1 MDQKPSDHDKRPERS
16 SPPRRFRGIRA
27 QVNTFLLTA
36 VLGFA
41 GLVGLVAYKQG
52 MFVQHTNVYFHAPD
66 ATGINKGTAV
76 RLHGVPVGS
85 VRDMEFAER
94 GVRVRMG
101 IASAY
106 ISRLPR
112 GSLARLTREGYVGAA
127 SIQILPGTAATDR
140 TPVAEGDEIRFIG
153 QKGMADMLDEVRQ
166 QLTPAFA
173 ELRKAAA
180 EMADPNSDFRRSVG
194 ALRATVEEL
203 PPATRELRQLVREAD
218 RTMISVGRR
227 AESVGSRAEAALD
240 VVARVGAQTEQ
251 HLPVLAAKLAGTLD
265 SLDAAATQVR
275 ETTRTNGEALR
286 ELLAQAPE
294 LMRGGNE
301 LVRDTQELTDAAR
314 RSWLL
319 RDYVEPS
326 QMRTLPVDS
335 FESFG
340 KR

>member
-1 MDQKPSDHDKRPERS
+1 MSDKHSDHDKRPDS
-16 SPPRRFRGIRA
+16 YAPPRRFRGMRSR
-27 QVNTFLLTA
+27 VSTFLLTA
-36 VLGFA
+36 VIGFA
-41 GLVGLVAYKQG
+41 GLLGLVAYKQG

-66 ATGINKGTAV
+66 ATGINQGTAV

-85 VRDMEFAER
+85 VREIAFAER

-101 IASAY
+101 INSEY
-106 ISRLPR
+106 IARLPR
-112 GSLARLTREGYVGAA
+112 SSLARLAREGYVGAA
-127 SIQILPGTAATDR
+127 SIQILPGSGAGDR
-140 TPVAEGDEIRFIG
+140 TPVAEGDEIRFIA
-153 QKGMADMLDEVRQ
+153 QKGVADMLDEVRQ

-180 EMADPNSDFRRSVG
+180 EMADPKSDFRRSVA
-194 ALRATVEEL
+194 ALRVTIEEL
-203 PPATRELRQLVREAD
+203 PPATRELRQLLREAD
-218 RTMISVGRR
+218 RTVVTLGRQ
-227 AESVGSRAEAALD
+227 AESVGGRAEAALD
-240 VVARVGAQTEQ
+240 GVARVAARTEQ

-286 ELLAQAPE
+286 ELLTEAP
-294 LMRGGNE
+294 E
-301 LVRDTQELTDAAR
+301 LVRDTQELTAAAR

-326 QMRTLPVDS
+326 EMRTLPVDS

>member
-1 MDQKPSDHDKRPERS
+1 MSDKHIDKS
-16 SPPRRFRGIRA
+16 APPRRFRGIRS
-27 QVNTFLLTA
+27 QVNMFLLTA
-36 VLGFA
+36 FIGFA
-41 GLVGLVAYKQG
+41 GLLGVVAYKQG
-52 MFVQHTNVYFHAPD
+52 MFVQHTNVYFRAPD

-76 RLHGVPVGS
+76 RLHGVPVGL
-85 VRDMEFAER
+85 VRDIQFAER
-94 GVRVRMG
+94 GVRVRMA
-101 IASAY
+101 INSEY
-106 ISRLPR
+106 IPRLPR
-112 GSLARLTREGYVGAA
+112 GAQARLTREGYVGAA
-127 SIQILPGTAATDR
+127 SIQILPGTPATDR
-140 TPVAEGDEIRFIG
+140 TPVAEGDEIRFIA
-153 QKGMADMLDEVRQ
+153 QKGVADMLDEVRQ

-180 EMADPNSDFRRSVG
+180 EMADPNSDFRRSMS
-194 ALRATVEEL
+194 ALRVTVEEL

-218 RTMISVGRR
+218 RSVLTFGRQ
-227 AESVGSRAEAALD
+227 AESVGSRADAALD
-240 VVARVGAQTEQ
+240 VVARVGTQTERE
-251 HLPVLAAKLAGTLD
+251 LPRLAAKLTGTLD

-275 ETTRTNGEALR
+275 ETTRANGEALR

-326 QMRTLPVDS
+326 QMHTLPVDS

>member
-1 MDQKPSDHDKRPERS
+1 MKEKHSDRDKLTDS
-16 SPPRRFRGIRA
+16 FAPPRRFRGIRS

-36 VLGFA
+36 LIGFA
-41 GLVGLVAYKQG
+41 GLLGVVAYKQG

-85 VRDMEFAER
+85 VRDIEFAER
-94 GVRVRMG
+94 GVRVRMAISSEH
-101 IASAY
+101 IA
-106 ISRLPR
+106 RLPR
-112 GSLARLTREGYVGAA
+112 GAQARLTREGYVGAA
-127 SIQILPGTAATDR
+127 SIHILPGTAATDR
-140 TPVAEGDEIRFIG
+140 TPVAEGDEIRFIA
-153 QKGMADMLDEVRQ
+153 QKGVTDMLDEVRQ

-180 EMADPNSDFRRSVG
+180 ELTDPGSDFRRSAR
-194 ALRATVEEL
+194 ALRATIEEL
-203 PPATRELRQLVREAD
+203 PPATRELRQVLREAD
-218 RTMISVGRR
+218 RTVTTVGRQ
-227 AESVGSRAEAALD
+227 AEAVGSRAETAMD
-240 VVARVGAQTEQ
+240 TVARVGARTERE
-251 HLPVLAAKLAGTLD
+251 LPVLAAKLAGTLD
-265 SLDAAATQVR
+265 ALDSAAVQVR

-286 ELLAQAPE
+286 ELLTQAPE

-314 RSWLL
+314 RTWLL
-319 RDYVEPS
+319 RDYIEPS
-326 QMRTLPVDS
+326 EMRTLPVDS

>member
-1 MDQKPSDHDKRPERS
+1 MRDPHSDHDKRLDRPA
-16 SPPRRFRGIRA
+16 PPRRFRGIRS
-27 QVNTFLLTA
+27 QVNLFLLTA
-36 VLGFA
+36 AIGFA
-41 GLVGLVAYKQG
+41 GALGLVAYKQG
-52 MFVQHTNVYFHAPD
+52 MFVPHTNVYFHAPD

-85 VRDMEFAER
+85 VKEIQFAER
-94 GVRVRMG
+94 GVRVRMA
-101 IASAY
+101 ISSEY

-140 TPVAEGDEIRFIG
+140 SPVAEGDEIRFVA
-153 QKGMADMLDEVRQ
+153 QKGIADMLDEVRQ

-180 EMADPNSDFRRSVG
+180 EMADPNSDFRRSVS
-194 ALRATVEEL
+194 AMRATIEEL
-203 PPATRELRQLVREAD
+203 PPATRELRQLLHDAD
-218 RTMISVGRR
+218 RTLLTLGLQ
-227 AESVGSRAEAALD
+227 AESVGSQAETALET
-240 VVARVGAQTEQ
+240 VARVGAQTEE
-251 HLPVLAAKLAGTLD
+251 HLPVLAAKLARTLD
-265 SLDAAATQVR
+265 SLDATALQVR
-275 ETTRTNGEALR
+275 ETTRTNGEALH
-286 ELLAQAPE
+286 ELLIQAPE
-294 LMRGGNE
+294 LMRGGGE
-301 LVRDTQELTDAAR
+301 LVRDTQELTTAAR

-319 RDYVEPS
+319 RDYIEPS